1 MTKRKFIIILLLLA
15 SVSVWSQKERDS
27 LLAIIDKQKRD
38 TTEVNALAILANKHA
53 NADSAFTYVQKGLL
67 LSEKLNYKKGKADCL
82 LVLAL
87 IFIRQLNMSGTIQYG
102 LASLNIYEEIQNSE
116 GIVST
121 KGFLQ
126 AAYRNIGDYQNSLLH
141 AFSGLQTA
149 EKSNA
154 KGTVMFTGHRQVP
167 LFLAE
172 IAQTYLL
179 KEQLDSAL
187 YYTQQSI
194 SYHELFNDA
203 EWNFPIYLL
212 ATIET
217 KQGNYQSA
225 LRNYRSALPLAV
237 KNEFFSD
244 TLQIFAGMADLFMN
258 TSELDSAIHYA
269 EMVERSENP
278 NRELP
283 VWLNAVTTLKQ
294 SYKIKQV
301 KDSALKYTELS
312 YILKDSLL
320 GTEKTR
326 EIQGFSFNERLKAQ
340 ELIAA
345 EEKYKRKIQLY
356 ALVLGM
362 FIVLL
367 IAGILWRNNLQKQK
381 AKIKIENAYS
391 ELKSTQAQLIQS
403 EKMAS
408 LGEMTAGI
416 AHEIQNPLN
425 FVNNFSE
432 VCNEMID
439 EMNAQLNKG
448 DTGEAKLIAA
458 EIKQNLEKINHHGK
472 RADAIVK
479 SMLQHSRGSNAKK
492 ELTDINALADEY
504 LRLAYHGMR
513 AKDKFFDATTK
524 TDFDDNIGK
533 INIVP
538 QDMGKVM
545 LNLMNNAFYAVDE
558 KKKTMPPSPKGEAG
572 KSSMDYDPI
581 VTVTTKRL
589 GSPLG
594 DRGKI
599 EIRVVDNGN
608 GIPQKVLDK
617 IFQPFFTTKQTG
629 QGTGLGLSLAYDIV
643 KAHGGELKVNTKENN
658 GTEFIIELPHHL

>member
-1 MTKRKFIIILLLLA
+1 MTKRKLILIVLILTTI
-15 SVSVWSQKERDS
+15 SVWSQKEMDS
-27 LLAIIDKQKRD
+27 LSAIANKQKRD
-38 TTEVNALAILANKHA
+38 FTEVNALALLASKHT
-53 NADSAFTYVQKGLL
+53 NPDSAFKYVQQGLL
-67 LSEKLNYKKGKADCL
+67 LSEKLNYRKGKADCL
-82 LVLAL
+82 LVLAQ
-87 IFIRQLNMSGTIQYG
+87 IFSKQLNMSGVIQYG
-102 LASLNIYEEIQNSE
+102 LSSLNIYEEIENPE
-116 GIVST
+116 GIVSAQ
-121 KGFLQ
+121 GFLQ
-126 AAYRNIGDYQNSLLH
+126 AAYRNIGDYQNALLH
-141 AFSGLQTA
+141 AFAGLQTA

-154 KGTVMFTGHRQVP
+154 RGTFVFTGHRQVP

-172 IAQTYLL
+172 VAQTYLL
-179 KEQLDSAL
+179 KNQLDSAL
-187 YYTQQSI
+187 YYTKKSI

-217 KQGNYQSA
+217 RQGNYQAA

-244 TLQIFAGMADLFMN
+244 TLQIFAGMAVLFMN
-258 TSELDSAIHYA
+258 TGDFDSAIYYA
-269 EMVERSENP
+269 EIVERSKNP
-278 NRELP
+278 DRELP

-294 SYKIKQV
+294 SYKLKGV

-326 EIQGFSFNERLKAQ
+326 EIQGFSFNERLKEQ

-345 EEKYKRKIQLY
+345 EEKYKSKIQLY
-356 ALVLGM
+356 ALVIGM

-367 IAGILWRNNLQKQK
+367 IAAILWRNNLQKQK
-381 AKIKIENAYS
+381 AKIKIENAYA
-391 ELKSTQAQLIQS
+391 ELKSTQALLVHS

-408 LGEMTAGI
+408 LGELTAGI

-432 VCNEMID
+432 ISNEMID

-448 DTGEAKLIAA
+448 DTGEAKLIAT

-472 RADAIVK
+472 RADEIVK
-479 SMLQHSRGSNAKK
+479 SMLQHSRGSSGKK

-513 AKDKFFDATTK
+513 AKDKFFKVTTK
-524 TDFDDNIGK
+524 TDFDNSIGK
-533 INIVP
+533 INIIP
-538 QDMGKVM
+538 QDMGKVI
-545 LNLMNNAFYAVDE
+545 LNLINNAFYAVDE
-558 KKKTMPPSPKGEAG
+558 KKKARQSASGGGAEYEP
-572 KSSMDYDPI
+572 
-581 VTVTTKRL
+581 TVRISTNEV
-589 GSPLG
+589 G
-594 DRGKI
+594 DKVLI
-599 EIRVVDNGN
+599 SVKDNGN

-617 IFQPFFTTKQTG
+617 IFQPFFTTKPTG
-629 QGTGLGLSLAYDIV
+629 QGTGLGLSLSYDIV
-643 KAHGGELKVNTKENN
+643 KAHGGEIKIKTKEEE
-658 GTEFIIELPHHL
+658 GSEFVVSLPGNKDT